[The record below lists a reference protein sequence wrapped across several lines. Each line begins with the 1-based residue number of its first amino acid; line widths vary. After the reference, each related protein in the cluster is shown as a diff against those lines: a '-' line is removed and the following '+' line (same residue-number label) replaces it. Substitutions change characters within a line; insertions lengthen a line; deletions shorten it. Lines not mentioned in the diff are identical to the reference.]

1 MLNNKV
7 AIVTGGTRGIGYAV
21 VKKYLENRASVVL
34 CGSRQETA
42 DRAVARLKAEH
53 PDWPVEG
60 IAPDLTDYASVK
72 AAFDGVRERYGRID
86 ILVNNAGVSSSE
98 PLSDYTPEL
107 FRRVMALNVDAVFY
121 CVRAVYDAMAAQGA
135 GCILNTSS
143 MVSRYGQPSQQG
155 RHQRHDPLPGPGAGP
170 PGHPGQRRSPRHHQ
184 HGHDA
189 ESAPGGHRPPDQPD
203 SPAPHRRTGGPGR
216 RLPLPGQRCR
226 LLYHRRD
233 SPRSRPGQKLT
244 PTSHSAENRP
254 ELQGSGR
261 FFHAY
266 FPFQAIFSRMWDSRS
281 RASSRV
287 SSFFAKWT
295 RTISL
300 TFSLKKDVPGTQATP
315 TFRAISS
322 QKSTSVCPFFR

>member
-42 DRAVARLKAEH
+42 DRAVARLTAEH

-143 MVSRYGQPSQQG
+143 MVSRYGQPSGVAYPTSKAAINGMTLSLARELGPQG
-155 RHQRHDPLPGPGAGP
+155 IRVNAV
-170 PGHPGQRRSPRHHQ
+170 
-184 HGHDA
+184 
-189 ESAPGGHRPPDQPD
+189 APGITNTDMMRAVPEEHIAPLISQIPLRRIGEPVDLAQAFLFLA
-203 SPAPHRRTGGPGR
+203 SPAASYITGEI
-216 RLPLPGQRCR
+216 LHVDGQ
-226 LLYHRRD
+226 
-233 SPRSRPGQKLT
+233 
-244 PTSHSAENRP
+244 A
-254 ELQGSGR
+254 
-261 FFHAY
+261 
-266 FPFQAIFSRMWDSRS
+266 
-281 RASSRV
+281 RA
-287 SSFFAKWT
+287 
-295 RTISL
+295 
-300 TFSLKKDVPGTQATP
+300 
-315 TFRAISS
+315 
-322 QKSTSVCPFFR
+322 